1 MRCEE
6 VIEELAAPTDMRDAA
21 SLAIH
26 LSRCP
31 YCAAWAKR
39 AAKLDNLWQRTAP
52 TAPAPHVWD
61 ILWSSV
67 TSSLDS
73 SADKEIASST
83 VLVSRNGSANGFLV
97 RPETKLVNRPFSPS
111 VRSRRWKVIGLVG
124 LAQAAAVLLVAGL
137 AWRFFIP
144 PHLFERIRLSLRCP
158 CPQFRRQ
165 LIRLAALYPASILR
179 KVIWS

>member
-111 VRSRRWKVIGLVG
+111 VRSRRWKVIGLVELRLLPSCWSPG
-124 LAQAAAVLLVAGL
+124 SHGVSSSHRIYLSTSGCLCDVLAHSFAGN
-137 AWRFFIP
+137 
-144 PHLFERIRLSLRCP
+144 
-158 CPQFRRQ
+158 
-165 LIRLAALYPASILR
+165 
-179 KVIWS
+179 